1 MGAPFYYDHA
11 NTVVASYTP
20 STIHVDDT
28 RLAAF
33 FRRYLLQKVMSVWK
47 WKTPEHWDQNYML
60 YSLFTLGFFA
70 VINTDKYGVI
80 PQHGTLGGYTV
91 QYTPR
96 YCVIANPLLK
106 GITRPTIGVDCT
118 LVHLQPDYG
127 SIMDVVNYYADLMA
141 LCASGVSVNLLNSK
155 LSYVFTA
162 TSKAAAESFKK
173 MADKIASGEP
183 AVVFDKSL
191 LREDGSPSWQAFNQN
206 LANTYIA
213 DRILSD
219 MRKIEAMFDT
229 EIGIP
234 NANTDK
240 RERLISDE
248 VNANNVETA
257 SRVDMW
263 LEQVQKSCKQAEDM
277 FGIELKCDWRFDPY
291 QVDTTETVDE
301 EAVGNASDT

>member
-1 MGAPFYYDHA
+1 MTGAPIYYDHA
-11 NTVVASYTP
+11 NAIASSYTP
-20 STIHVDDT
+20 STIHVEDT
-28 RLAAF
+28 RLSAF

-47 WKTPEHWDQNYML
+47 WETPEHWDQNYML
-60 YSLFTLGFFA
+60 YSLYTLGFFA

-96 YCVIANPLLK
+96 YCVIANPLLR
-106 GITRPTIGVDCT
+106 GINRPIIGEQCA
-118 LVHLQPDYG
+118 LIHLQPDYG
-127 SIMDVVNYYADLMA
+127 SIMDVVNFYADLLA
-141 LCASGVSVNLLNSK
+141 LCAAGVSTNILNSK

-162 TSKAAAESFKK
+162 GSKSAAETFKK
-173 MADKIASGEP
+173 MADRVSSGEP

-191 LREDGSPSWQAFNQN
+191 LNEDGTPAWQAFNQN
-206 LANTYIA
+206 LSQTYIS
-213 DRILSD
+213 DKLLSD

-240 RERLISDE
+240 RERLVTDE

-257 SRVDMW
+257 SRISMW
-263 LEQVQKSCKQAEDM
+263 LDEVKKGCEEASKM
-277 FGIELKCDWRFDPY
+277 FGIKLSCDWRFDPY
-291 QVDTTETVDE
+291 MVDDGTDE
-301 EAVGNASDT
+301 EVSDNESDT